1 MITRIMKIKKTSE
14 VVEAIIHQAPNG
26 NIMATYW
33 SKNLGNQWVT
43 SKLSALCPVDY
54 KTDNEAYR
62 DLCNAKAAEVYTMY
76 KNMFDEIEMIK
87 SVCEDQNNEVINH
100 SES

>member
-1 MITRIMKIKKTSE
+1 MITKIMKIKKTSE
-14 VVEAIIHQAPNG
+14 VVEAIVHQTPNG

-62 DLCNAKAAEVYTMY
+62 DLCNAKAAETYAMY
-76 KNMFDEIEMIK
+76 KNMFDEIGVIK
-87 SVCEDQNNEVINH
+87 STCEDQSDETMD
-100 SES
+100 